1 MYTKQKWPEYSVKC
15 KSLTMT
21 RAGFNC
27 SGCHH
32 LRLVTTLWQFLRGA
46 SWENAGYLKKIQMA
60 NAVPRNWHTKSV
72 LDAWRRLLLG
82 RLYVIKSNIKESFTL
97 QELWVH
103 PSPPGGCWV
112 IIKLPCVLMATTS
125 HEDPVRKAACRC
137 EINFNSLLSQ
147 VLSWESWPKW
157 DLNCFLLVN
166 LYHP

>member
-1 MYTKQKWPEYSVKC
+1 
-15 KSLTMT
+15 MT
-21 RAGFNC
+21 RIQCQMQVINDDKSWIQLQRLSPSEVGDHAMTVLT
-27 SGCHH
+27 GC
-32 LRLVTTLWQFLRGA
+32 FLGKCRVF
-46 SWENAGYLKKIQMA
+46 KKIQMA

-82 RLYVIKSNIKESFTL
+82 RLYVIKSNIKENFTL
-97 QELWVH
+97 QKLWVH